1 MAMVSFDYVL
11 GVLVLCVILCVLAYW
26 EKVLDLWGTILAF
39 FIGAIIGIFG
49 GILWLVLLLFF
60 LITSFLATR
69 YKYTIKTERGVQEG
83 KKGERHFKNV
93 LANGFVP
100 AFIALISYEDFHFI
114 EHKWMAEVAFISAI
128 AVAAADT
135 VASELGVISDKTY
148 LITNPKKR
156 VKPGTSGGISLLGEF
171 WAILASTYTAVFAW
185 VVLFFIPFT
194 FFSTTDGFLNFPTP
208 SNSYALVV
216 IPLIIGFVGCQ
227 IDSVLGATLEYKGW
241 LTNEGVNIAA
251 TSLGGLLAWMM
262 IPILV

>member
-49 GILWLVLLLFF
+49 GILWLALLLFF

-69 YKYTIKTERGVQEG
+69 YKYTFKTERGVQEG

-93 LANGFVP
+93 LANGFIP
-100 AFIALISYEDFHFI
+100 AFIALISFEDFHFI
-114 EHKWMAEVAFISAI
+114 ENKWMAEVAFISVI

-135 VASELGVISDKTY
+135 VASELGVMSDKTY

-156 VKPGTSGGISLLGEF
+156 VKPGTSGGISVLGQI
-171 WAILASTYTAVFAW
+171 WAIMASTYTAVFAW
-185 VVLFFIPFT
+185 IVLFLIPFT
-194 FFSTTDGFLNFPTP
+194 FFFSDDGLYHFASP
-208 SNSYALVV
+208 SNSYALIV
-216 IPLIIGFVGCQ
+216 IPLIVGFVGCQ
-227 IDSVLGATLEYKGW
+227 IDSVLGATLEQKGW

-262 IPILV
+262 IPLLV

>member
-1 MAMVSFDYVL
+1 MVSFDYVL
-11 GVLVLCVILCVLAYW
+11 GVLILCVILCVLAYW
-26 EKVLDLWGTILAF
+26 ERVLDLWGTILAF

-60 LITSFLATR
+60 LITSFVATR
-69 YKYTIKTERGVQEG
+69 YKYSIKTERGVQEG

-93 LANGFVP
+93 LANGFIP

-135 VASELGVISDKTY
+135 VASELGVFSDKTY

-156 VKPGTSGGISLLGEF
+156 VKPGTSGGISVLGEF
-171 WAILASTYTAVFAW
+171 WALMASTYTAVFAW
-185 VVLFFIPFT
+185 VVLFFIPFS
-194 FFSTTDGFLNFPTP
+194 FFSTTDGFLNFPRP

-227 IDSVLGATLEYKGW
+227 IDSVLGATLEHKGW
-241 LTNEGVNIAA
+241 LTNDGVNITA

-262 IPILV
+262 IPILI